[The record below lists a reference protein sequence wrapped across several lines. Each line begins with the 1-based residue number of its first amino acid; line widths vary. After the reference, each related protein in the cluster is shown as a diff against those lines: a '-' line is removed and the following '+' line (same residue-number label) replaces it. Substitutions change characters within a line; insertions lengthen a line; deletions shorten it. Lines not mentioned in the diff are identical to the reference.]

1 MSDPGMIAYRFGEIE
16 ALAGQIGLRI
26 QNFEALVEEMNKQV
40 DGVTAAFDGS
50 STDAFRATKAKFTAA
65 HNDMVQVL
73 AQIKIAVSHSNDDA
87 RATEM
92 KNAGRFG
99 G

>member
-26 QNFEALVEEMNKQV
+26 QNFESLMQEMNSKV
-40 DGVTAAFDGS
+40 DSVTSSFDGS

-65 HNDMVQVL
+65 HNDMLQVL
-73 AQIKIAVSHSNDDA
+73 ASIKIAVSHGNDDA
-87 RATEM
+87 RSTEL
-92 KNAGRFG
+92 KNTGRFQG
-99 G
+99 